1 MRFRYVL
8 TLLVT
13 LFLTACGGSGSGNG
27 EASSGQPSGAVSGQ
41 PTAVFSELL
50 RSDLK
55 TSATAATVIKV
66 SGDASAF
73 KGATIEFP
81 AGAVIEDAQL
91 QVGYEDALPAPLRKE
106 AMDAGATQV
115 SKVLV
120 LKIADGK
127 DNTFNRPVVVTM
139 PYDVKTAG
147 DMPPAVFYFD
157 EAAQRYQAVSVIAVD
172 RAAGTVSFRTSHFS
186 KFVALA
192 LLGLGIEPEVNTGF
206 SLAADSILHQN
217 FGSFQFGGH
226 CAAFASLSTYYF
238 RNQGAKPLY
247 AFAQE
252 GKAEDSTDDEITR
265 SALALTYSVIISK
278 WATVSSSVVIPP
290 PHDAGRLMLQ
300 SMIVTGQPLHLHA
313 TNGTDNAHAVTV
325 YGYDAMTKAFR
336 IYDSNFP
343 KTEVSLPWKFAS
355 GWGVYSMGGYP
366 QDLFDYIGYAT
377 DDTFA
382 SPGQFAA
389 IVADWKN
396 GKLADYFKNLSITN
410 PKDSVT
416 KVLDVKAD
424 FTVEIPYEDGKTVQ
438 GQLTRPAASVKPVFL
453 HVYKDGVSQGEG
465 TLIGADGK
473 FTINF
478 PTKLEKQVAVMLLV
492 TESAASL
499 TTGFTAF
506 GRFTVGPPLG
516 AISVG
521 GFHTCALTS
530 AGGVKCWGS
539 NGDGQLGDGSI
550 TDRPTPVDVSGLG
563 SGVVAI
569 GAGDEH
575 TCALTSAGGVKC
587 WGRNALGRLGDGSTT
602 DRLTPVDVFGLGSGV
617 VAISTRG
624 DHTCALTSAGG
635 VKCWGR
641 NARGQLGDGSTTDRL
656 TPVDVSGLGRGVVA
670 ISAGGAHTCALT
682 SARGV
687 KCWGSNSGGQLGDGS
702 TTSSFTPVDVPD
714 LASGVVAISARG
726 GHTCALTS
734 AGGVKC
740 WGRNGDGQLGDG
752 SITDRL
758 TPVDVSGLGSGVVA
772 ISAGWTDTCSLTSAG
787 GVKCWGSNP
796 WGELGDGSTTNR
808 LTPVDV
814 SGLGS
819 GVVAISAGG
828 HACALTSAGGVKCW
842 GLNSS
847 RQLGDGTLGF
857 SKPTPVNVIG
867 FP

>member
-1 MRFRYVL
+1 MRFRYGL

-13 LFLTACGGSGSGNG
+13 LFLTACGGSGSGSG

-192 LLGLGIEPEVNTGF
+192 LLVLGIEPEVSTGF

-265 SALALTYSVIISK
+265 SALALTYGVIVSK
-278 WATVSSSVVIPP
+278 WDSVQSRIVIPAAV
-290 PHDAGRLMLQ
+290 DTGRLMLQ
-300 SMIVTGQPLHLHA
+300 SMIVTGQPLHLVVHS
-313 TNGTDNAHAVTV
+313 GTEGHSVTV

-343 KTEVSLPWKFAS
+343 KTEVSFPWKFAS
-355 GWGVYSMGGYP
+355 GWGVYSMGGSYP
-366 QDLFDYIGYAT
+366 QDLFDKVGYAT

-389 IVADWKN
+389 IVADWKS

-438 GQLTRPAASVKPVFL
+438 GQLIRPAASVKPVFL
-453 HVYKDGVSQGEG
+453 HVYKDGVNQGEG

-478 PTKLEKQVAVMLLV
+478 PTKLEKRVAVMLLV

-499 TTGFTAF
+499 TEGFTAF

-521 GFHTCALTS
+521 GSHTCALTS
-530 AGGVKCWGS
+530 AGGVKCWG
-539 NGDGQLGDGSI
+539 NNYGGKLGDGSI

-569 GAGDEH
+569 SAGEAH

-587 WGRNALGRLGDGSTT
+587 WGRNTSGR
-602 DRLTPVDVFGLGSGV
+602 
-617 VAISTRG
+617 
-624 DHTCALTSAGG
+624 
-635 VKCWGR
+635 
-641 NARGQLGDGSTTDRL
+641 LGDGSTTDRL
-656 TPVDVSGLGRGVVA
+656 TPVDVSGLGSGVVA
-670 ISAGGAHTCALT
+670 ISARGAHTCALT
-682 SARGV
+682 SAGGV
-687 KCWGSNSGGQLGDGS
+687 KCWGSNFEGQLGDGS
-702 TTSSFTPVDVPD
+702 TTDRFTPVGVSG
-714 LASGVVAISARG
+714 LGNGVVAISAGG

-740 WGRNGDGQLGDG
+740 WGVNSSGQLGDG
-752 SITDRL
+752 TFANRSTPVNVSGLGSGVAAISAGSLFTCALTSAGGVKCWGFNVSGQVGDGSTTQRLTPVDVSGLGSRAVAISGGCALTSAGGAKCWGFNGGGQLGDGTITDRL

-772 ISAGWTDTCSLTSAG
+772 ISTG
-787 GVKCWGSNP
+787 NP
-796 WGELGDGSTTNR
+796 T
-808 LTPVDV
+808 
-814 SGLGS
+814 
-819 GVVAISAGG
+819 
-828 HACALTSAGGVKCW
+828 CALTSAGGVKCW
-842 GLNSS
+842 GINNFG
-847 RQLGDGTLGF
+847 QLGDGTLGF
-857 SKPTPVNVIG
+857 PKPTPVNVIG